1 MLLAVMLMV
10 AFAVP
15 AQTYNVADVPNV
27 RLKDKRMHVSDP
39 EGVLSDVTVRSI
51 DTMLAALEDST
62 SIEVAVVVVPS
73 VPDGD
78 CFTFAHQLGQQWGVG
93 KKGRDNGLVI
103 LPPMALIIL
112 GLIVWVQ
119 RSIQKDLQEK

>member
-39 EGVLSDVTVRSI
+39 EGVLSDVCDPSTRCLPRSRI
-51 DTMLAALEDST
+51 PP
-62 SIEVAVVVVPS
+62 PS
-73 VPDGD
+73 R
-78 CFTFAHQLGQQWGVG
+78 LRW
-93 KKGRDNGLVI
+93 
-103 LPPMALIIL
+103 
-112 GLIVWVQ
+112 
-119 RSIQKDLQEK
+119 